1 MTFDEQLVEDRI
13 KAVLLD
19 ILTNKAE
26 GQFKQLQQN
35 KDKIWAIIDQTDLK
49 ELLEHDDCPTSR
61 LVALTNAS
69 LEEIKK
75 PNTNWKVLDSLAS
88 ELSGM
93 Q

>member
-35 KDKIWAIIDQTDLK
+35 KDKI
-49 ELLEHDDCPTSR
+49 
-61 LVALTNAS
+61 
-69 LEEIKK
+69 
-75 PNTNWKVLDSLAS
+75 
-88 ELSGM
+88 
-93 Q
+93 